1 MITYMKNFPQRNYFL
16 DVNLKKICKDTRKI
30 NKLKRAELTEDQLRN
45 LLERNIISMTEYLLI
60 IGSQK

>member
-1 MITYMKNFPQRNYFL
+1 MIYFRKNKAERSYLLGMKKL
-16 DVNLKKICKDTRKI
+16 SKDTRKI
-30 NKLKRAELTEDQLRN
+30 NKLRKAKLSEDQLRN

>member
-1 MITYMKNFPQRNYFL
+1 MIYFRKNLAERNYL
-16 DVNLKKICKDTRKI
+16 LGMKKLSKDTRKI
-30 NKLKRAELTEDQLRN
+30 NKLKKAKLSEDQLRN

>member
-1 MITYMKNFPQRNYFL
+1 MIYFRKNKAERSYLLGMKKL
-16 DVNLKKICKDTRKI
+16 SKDTRKI
-30 NKLKRAELTEDQLRN
+30 NKLKKAKLSEDQLRN

>member
-1 MITYMKNFPQRNYFL
+1 MIYFRKNLAERNYL
-16 DVNLKKICKDTRKI
+16 LGMKKLCKDTRKI
-30 NKLKRAELTEDQLRN
+30 NKLRKAKLSEDQLRN